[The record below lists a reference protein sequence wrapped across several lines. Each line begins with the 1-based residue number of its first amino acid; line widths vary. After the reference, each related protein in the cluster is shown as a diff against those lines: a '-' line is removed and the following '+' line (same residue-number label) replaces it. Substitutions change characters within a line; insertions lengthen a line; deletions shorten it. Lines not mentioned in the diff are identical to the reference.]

1 MAAAIVVIGIVAL
14 LAMALALFLLI
25 RLLSVQGRSQSQDSS
40 LDHQVGEI
48 RLGIDRVNQTIQNLN
63 VDRGRQSARLEEML
77 TSLNSSSSAL
87 RDILTN
93 TQTRGQWGERM
104 AEDVFRIIGFV
115 EHVNYVKQTTVT
127 EGSSRPDFTIFM
139 PENKKLNMDAKFPLT
154 NYIRF
159 VEADSEEEA
168 QQHSR
173 AFLRDVRD
181 RAKEVVGRDYINPED
196 NTLDYV
202 LVFIP
207 NEQMYHYIH
216 QHGAEIVEEALRNR
230 VVFCSPMSL
239 FAILSVIR
247 HALDNFAI
255 EQASNEILSELAIFD
270 RQWELFT
277 KQMDTVGRRIESAQ
291 TGFESLKGT
300 RSRALDRPLQ
310 RIQDIRK
317 QRNIPDAPEISL
329 DESEDPMSLP
339 EPGLVETP
347 IEEN

>member
-14 LAMALALFLLI
+14 LAMASTLFLLI
-25 RLLSVQGRSQSQDSS
+25 RLLNVQGRSQSQDTT
-40 LDHQVGEI
+40 LGHQVGEI

-87 RDILTN
+87 RNILAN
-93 TQTRGQWGERM
+93 TQARGPWGERM

-115 EHVNYVKQTTVT
+115 EHVNYVKQTTIT
-127 EGSSRPDFTIFM
+127 EGSTRPDFTIFM

-159 VEADSEEEA
+159 IEADSEEEA
-168 QQHSR
+168 QQHSL

-207 NEQMYHYIH
+207 NEQMFHYIH
-216 QHGAEIVEEALRNR
+216 QHGATVVEEALHNR
-230 VVFCSPMSL
+230 VVFCSPISL

-270 RQWELFT
+270 RQWENFT

-291 TGFESLKGT
+291 TSFESLKGT

-317 QRNIPDAPEISL
+317 QRNIPDAPEIGP

-339 EPGLVETP
+339 ESGLVETQ

>member
-14 LAMALALFLLI
+14 LAMASTLFLLI
-25 RLLSVQGRSQSQDSS
+25 RLLNVQGRSQSQDTT
-40 LDHQVGEI
+40 LGHQVGEI

-87 RDILTN
+87 RNILAN
-93 TQTRGQWGERM
+93 TQARGQWGERM

-115 EHVNYVKQTTVT
+115 EHVNYVKQTTII
-127 EGSSRPDFTIFM
+127 EGSTRPDFTIFM

-159 VEADSEEEA
+159 IEADSEEEA
-168 QQHSR
+168 QQHSL

-207 NEQMYHYIH
+207 NEQMFHYIH
-216 QHGAEIVEEALRNR
+216 QHGATVVEEALHNR
-230 VVFCSPMSL
+230 VVFCSPISL
-239 FAILSVIR
+239 FEILSVIR

-270 RQWELFT
+270 RQWENFT

-291 TGFESLKGT
+291 TSFESLKGT

-317 QRNIPDAPEISL
+317 QRNIPDAPEIGP

-339 EPGLVETP
+339 ESDLVETQ

>member
-1 MAAAIVVIGIVAL
+1 
-14 LAMALALFLLI
+14 
-25 RLLSVQGRSQSQDSS
+25 
-40 LDHQVGEI
+40 
-48 RLGIDRVNQTIQNLN
+48 
-63 VDRGRQSARLEEML
+63 
-77 TSLNSSSSAL
+77 
-87 RDILTN
+87 
-93 TQTRGQWGERM
+93 M

-115 EHVNYVKQTTVT
+115 EHVNYVKQTTIT
-127 EGSSRPDFTIFM
+127 EGSTRPDFTIFM

-159 VEADSEEEA
+159 IEADSEEEA
-168 QQHSR
+168 QQHSL

-207 NEQMYHYIH
+207 NEQMFHYIH
-216 QHGAEIVEEALRNR
+216 QHGATVVEEALHNR
-230 VVFCSPMSL
+230 VVFCSPISL

-270 RQWELFT
+270 RQWENFT

-291 TGFESLKGT
+291 TSFESLKGT

-317 QRNIPDAPEISL
+317 QRNIPDAPEIGP

-339 EPGLVETP
+339 ESGLVETQ

>member
-14 LAMALALFLLI
+14 LAMASTLFLLI
-25 RLLSVQGRSQSQDSS
+25 RLLNVQGRSQSQDTT
-40 LDHQVGEI
+40 LGHQVGEI

-87 RDILTN
+87 RNILAN
-93 TQTRGQWGERM
+93 TQARGQWGERM

-115 EHVNYVKQTTVT
+115 EHVNYVKQTTII
-127 EGSSRPDFTIFM
+127 EGSTRPDFTIFM

-159 VEADSEEEA
+159 IEADSEEEA
-168 QQHSR
+168 QQHSL

-207 NEQMYHYIH
+207 NEQMFHYIH
-216 QHGAEIVEEALRNR
+216 QHGATVVEEALHNR
-230 VVFCSPMSL
+230 VVFCSPISL

-270 RQWELFT
+270 RQWENFT

-291 TGFESLKGT
+291 TSFESLKGT

-317 QRNIPDAPEISL
+317 QRNIPDAPEIGP

-339 EPGLVETP
+339 ESELVETQ

>member
-1 MAAAIVVIGIVAL
+1 MTAALIVVGIVAL
-14 LAMALALFLLI
+14 ASTGLAVIFMF
-25 RLLSVQGRSQSQDSS
+25 RLLRQGSSRSEDSA
-40 LDHQVGEI
+40 LGHQVGEI
-48 RLGIDRVNQTIQNLN
+48 RQGMDRVNQAIQNLN
-63 VDRGRQSARLEEML
+63 VDRAKQSERLETML

-87 RDILTN
+87 RDILAN
-93 TQTRGQWGERM
+93 TQVRGQWGERM
-104 AEDVFRIIGFV
+104 AEDVFRLIGFV
-115 EHVNYVKQTTVT
+115 EHVNYTKQTTT
-127 EGSSRPDFTIFM
+127 ADGHSRPDFTILM

-154 NYIRF
+154 NYIKY
-159 VEADSEEEA
+159 VEAESEQEA
-168 QQHSR
+168 QEYSR
-173 AFLRDVRD
+173 AFIRDVRD
-181 RAKEVVGRDYINPED
+181 RAREVVGRDYINPDD

-207 NEQMYHYIH
+207 NEPMYHYIL
-216 QHGAEIVEEALRNR
+216 QHGADVVEEALRNR
-230 VVFCSPMSL
+230 VVLCSPISL

-277 KQMDTVGRRIESAQ
+277 KQMDRVGRQIETAQ

-317 QRNIPDAPEISL
+317 QRNIPDAPEIGL

-339 EPGLVETP
+339 ESGLVETH